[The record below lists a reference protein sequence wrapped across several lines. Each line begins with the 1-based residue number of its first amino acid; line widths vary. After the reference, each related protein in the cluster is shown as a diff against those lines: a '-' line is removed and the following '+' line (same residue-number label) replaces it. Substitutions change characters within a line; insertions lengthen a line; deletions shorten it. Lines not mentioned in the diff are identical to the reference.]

1 MNALEVSGLTKEY
14 PSFKLDGES
23 FAVKE
28 GRVAGLIGRNGAGK
42 STTIKAVLRLISTKR
57 RF

>member
-14 PSFKLDGES
+14 PSFKLDGVS

-28 GRVAGLIGRNGAGK
+28 GRVAGIP
-42 STTIKAVLRLISTKR
+42 
-57 RF
+57 